1 MERLIFIYFSAL
13 FVLLQEHLSM
23 MLHVAVLDHGTM
35 WLVVCNVITTNREI
49 NLVLVENHNSF
60 GVKKKNWRKK

>member
-1 MERLIFIYFSAL
+1 
-13 FVLLQEHLSM
+13 M

-60 GVKKKNWRKK
+60 GVQKKNWRNKCTTLQNIMFGKKNTLC